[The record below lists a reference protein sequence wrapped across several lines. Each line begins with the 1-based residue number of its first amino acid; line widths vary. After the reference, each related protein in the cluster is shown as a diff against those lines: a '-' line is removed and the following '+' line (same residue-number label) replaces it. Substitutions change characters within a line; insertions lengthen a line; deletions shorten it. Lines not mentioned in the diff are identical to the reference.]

1 MAALRLEPLAPAHL
15 SAMPAMLADPDV
27 LRFTRVPVP
36 VPPGF
41 EHTWLERYEEGRRDG
56 TREGFAIV
64 DPADDGVV
72 GLALAVRID
81 RDEQTVELGYLVSPA
96 ARGRGV
102 ATEALRL
109 LSDWAF
115 RELGA
120 LRLQLLIS
128 DENVASQRVAERCG
142 YVREGLLRS
151 VYTKPGVRED
161 TQIWSRLSTDP

>member
-1 MAALRLEPLAPAHL
+1 
-15 SAMPAMLADPDV
+15 MPAMLADPDV

-36 VPPGF
+36 VPAGF
-41 EHTWLERYEEGRRDG
+41 ERTWLKRYEEGRREG

-64 DPADDGVV
+64 DPIGDGVV
-72 GLALAVRID
+72 GLALAVEID
-81 RDEQTVELGYLVSPA
+81 REAQTVELGYLVSPG

-102 ATEALRL
+102 ATQALRL

-128 DENVASQRVAERCG
+128 DENAASQRVAERCG
-142 YVREGLLRS
+142 YVQEGLLRS
-151 VYTKPGVRED
+151 VYTKPGIRED
-161 TQIWSRLSTDP
+161 TQIWSRLPTDT